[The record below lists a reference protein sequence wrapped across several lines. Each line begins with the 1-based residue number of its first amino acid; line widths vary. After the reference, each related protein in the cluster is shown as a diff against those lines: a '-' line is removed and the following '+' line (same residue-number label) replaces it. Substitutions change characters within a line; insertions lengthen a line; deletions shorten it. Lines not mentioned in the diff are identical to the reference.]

1 MKRIEKKRKKRKV
14 TKSGLMYHTDFFRRE
29 FKTRKIGMDNS
40 FIRSEIQATFKTY
53 HLKWFGMVEANN
65 AVKQLVLVDNP
76 IEGNN
81 V

>member
-14 TKSGLMYHTDFFRRE
+14 TKSGLMYYPDLFRRE
-29 FKTRKIGMDNS
+29 FKTRKIGMDDNS

-65 AVKQLVLVDNP
+65 AVK
-76 IEGNN
+76 
-81 V
+81 